1 MVRALHRRTVLLSEG
16 GGGRHDSAPGD
27 SRTRSPAAEQHC
39 LLPRDELGRAQ
50 GGEEGYGHDDEH
62 YPSELLI
69 HALRSHLH
77 GRKKANGDAVTAR
90 RGRGDRVRHAI
101 TASGNRVTTF
111 GCTPQVSRQHACR
124 CSLRPDRGCL
134 TFSRRWGVLTV
145 RHRASSRGLWLPSTS
160 MHQARIIL
168 AVYGF
173 EASVAQAPA
182 LRQTT
187 AHPEPER
194 VVTEACAWA
203 GRFHPTDGPHSR
215 RARSKGQCGIHGV
228 NE

>member
-1 MVRALHRRTVLLSEG
+1 M
-16 GGGRHDSAPGD
+16 GRP
-27 SRTRSPAAEQHC
+27 
-39 LLPRDELGRAQ
+39 
-50 GGEEGYGHDDEH
+50 
-62 YPSELLI
+62 
-69 HALRSHLH
+69 
-77 GRKKANGDAVTAR
+77 
-90 RGRGDRVRHAI
+90 
-101 TASGNRVTTF
+101 
-111 GCTPQVSRQHACR
+111 
-124 CSLRPDRGCL
+124 
-134 TFSRRWGVLTV
+134 
-145 RHRASSRGLWLPSTS
+145 HRAASRGLWLPSTS

-194 VVTEACAWA
+194 VVTETCAWA